1 MQMFRRKDWQF
12 KEEDS
17 VLFNEYVW
25 EGVIHRYS
33 SKKEFLKI
41 LQFAHENTF
50 ESLFNKVTYIYTS

>member
-17 VLFNEYVW
+17 VPFNEYVW
-25 EGVIHRYS
+25 EVVIHRYS